1 MPKLNTNLV
10 MSIIDDLKELVNVS
24 NEIYTRIGDIEHQS
38 WKFPTKNGRNIN
50 VLEIVEH
57 HKGTAGEMYIL
68 LLELAYDRCFTSY
81 FMTRFPVFL
90 NFFFPFLSAQLKSP
104 YQVFLYTMIF
114 NHYFSSIYRF
124 FFFLFLFFFLN
135 TSLKYKFYY

>member
-90 NFFFPFLSAQLKSP
+90 NFFFLSSLLNLKAHIK
-104 YQVFLYTMIF
+104 F
-114 NHYFSSIYRF
+114 FSIP
-124 FFFLFLFFFLN
+124 
-135 TSLKYKFYY
+135 